1 MFWSCPSKL
10 QNNRRNS
17 RIGRPDGKAHN
28 EHFGDSLCPFND
40 LPLFPIGAIASF
52 AETTPN
58 PIAQSKRQ
66 CMKTPPRFIILD
78 DDIFTLAIELNI
90 VRNYCRQ
97 SEVISFS
104 SSKEAIKFM
113 EADCCKRSYP
123 DTIFLTDLHM
133 PDIDG
138 FELLERMEKT
148 FNKRMDQLYTFVL
161 SGAASL
167 DEINRVL
174 SNTCVAG
181 FYRKPLSTDKLS
193 HIITCV
199 EYPL

>member
-1 MFWSCPSKL
+1 
-10 QNNRRNS
+10 
-17 RIGRPDGKAHN
+17 
-28 EHFGDSLCPFND
+28 
-40 LPLFPIGAIASF
+40 
-52 AETTPN
+52 
-58 PIAQSKRQ
+58 
-66 CMKTPPRFIILD
+66 
-78 DDIFTLAIELNI
+78 
-90 VRNYCRQ
+90 
-97 SEVISFS
+97 
-104 SSKEAIKFM
+104 
-113 EADCCKRSYP
+113 
-123 DTIFLTDLHM
+123 M

-148 FNKRMDQLYTFVL
+148 FYKRKDQLYTFVL